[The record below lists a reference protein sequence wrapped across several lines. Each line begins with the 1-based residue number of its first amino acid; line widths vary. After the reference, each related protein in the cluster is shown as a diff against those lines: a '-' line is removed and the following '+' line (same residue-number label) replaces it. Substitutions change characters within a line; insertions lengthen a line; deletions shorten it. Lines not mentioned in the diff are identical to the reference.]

1 MQAKKIKLS
10 HVVIWK
16 LICCPLSIE
25 QQFALLG
32 KRFANKK
39 KINISAYVLLITTII
54 IILIETT
61 RLLKDKKIMQ
71 F

>member
-1 MQAKKIKLS
+1 MKIDLLLFVNWTTVCFAWQA
-10 HVVIWK
+10 
-16 LICCPLSIE
+16 
-25 QQFALLG
+25 
-32 KRFANKK
+32 KK
-39 KINISAYVLLITTII
+39 KINISAYVLLITTVII

>member
-1 MQAKKIKLS
+1 MKIDLLPFVNWTTVCFASAWQALRK
-10 HVVIWK
+10 
-16 LICCPLSIE
+16 
-25 QQFALLG
+25 Q
-32 KRFANKK
+32 K

>member
-1 MQAKKIKLS
+1 MQAKKLQLS

-16 LICCPLSIE
+16 LICCSLSIE

-32 KRFANKK
+32 KQK
-39 KINISAYVLLITTII
+39 KINISAYVLLITTVII

>member
-1 MQAKKIKLS
+1 MKIDLLPFVNWTTVCFAWQALRK
-10 HVVIWK
+10 
-16 LICCPLSIE
+16 
-25 QQFALLG
+25 Q
-32 KRFANKK
+32 K
-39 KINISAYVLLITTII
+39 KINISAYVLLITTTI